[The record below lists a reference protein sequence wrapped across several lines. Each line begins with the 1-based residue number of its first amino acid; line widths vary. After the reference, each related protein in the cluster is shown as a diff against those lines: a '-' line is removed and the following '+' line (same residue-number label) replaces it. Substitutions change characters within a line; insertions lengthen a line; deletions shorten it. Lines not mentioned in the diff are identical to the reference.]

1 MVSTIFN
8 VADVTGDSGADL
20 TVSAKLHDMTDS
32 GYTGGEDID
41 GAITKTGAGTMV
53 LSGANTYEGDTT
65 INNGVLRL
73 ATGGSLNTGTSV
85 RIASSG
91 QMELDA
97 GINQTVDRLYFA
109 GVLQAPGTWG
119 ATGSGATN
127 INNARFAGTGI
138 LTVTG
143 GPGGSLFMFK

>member
-8 VADVTGDSGADL
+8 VADVTGDSGTDL
-20 TVSAKLHDMTDS
+20 TVSVKLHDMTDS
-32 GYTGGEDID
+32 SYTGGVEVD

-53 LSGANTYEGDTT
+53 LSGVNSYEGDTT

-73 ATGGSLNTGTSV
+73 ATGGSLNSSTSV

-97 GINQTVDRLYFA
+97 GINQTVDRLYLA
-109 GVLQAPGTWG
+109 GALQWPGTWG
-119 ATGSGATN
+119 ATGSGASHIDNT
-127 INNARFAGTGI
+127 RFAGVGI
-138 LTVTG
+138 LTVSDGLTG
-143 GPGGSLFMFK
+143 SIFRFK